1 MSGLVWGRSA
11 GGNGRGQSWP
21 GSSSSRRAS
30 QVSDYF
36 VLKAGNGEIIAQ
48 SEQYTTKSAA
58 KHGIESVQKNA
69 PTANTEDLTG
79 E

>member
-1 MSGLVWGRSA
+1 LGGARPEA
-11 GGNGRGQSWP
+11 GGRDESWP

-58 KHGIESVQKNA
+58 KHGIESVQKTA
-69 PTANTEDLTG
+69 PAANTYHSLT
-79 E
+79 